1 MRIDSSGRLLVG
13 TSGLISDNWAGNNET
28 IQTAKSGLNSL
39 TVLAGTAFTSAHAS
53 YLGLNRAR
61 GSLASPTIVS
71 NGDTLGGISFSGYD
85 GSAFLRSAAIEG
97 FVDATPGANDMP
109 SRLGFFTTPDGS
121 ASPTERM
128 RIDSSGNVLIGT
140 TSPNALYGK
149 LTVAGNGITIAD
161 DGNAKFQIGR
171 YSAGVPNSYIKMGA
185 NSSSLRFTDPADL
198 ADLMT
203 LDSSGNVGIGTSSPS
218 TVLNVKKDQSDTTAI
233 KVENPNA
240 GTGAVTTFQAAADV
254 ASLAV
259 GVDSSTKIGTLWG
272 LNRTSLASIISF
284 SDSALGVG
292 TFGATPLVL
301 GTNNTERMRID
312 ASGNV
317 SIASTDSNGLNT
329 ARLHSNDSQFTGG
342 SNTTTRATQRASLS
356 AYQDGGS
363 SNDSGSYCSLVL
375 RLNGGLAVNPG
386 QLMRGYG
393 GNGGDTYNIQIAQ
406 NGNITNTNNSY
417 GSLSDVS
424 LKENIVDATP
434 KLNDLMAVQIRNYNH
449 INDEKKTKQIGVIA
463 QELEQIFP
471 AMITTESDG
480 LKSVKYSVFVPMLVK
495 AIQELKAEL
504 DTVKAELATLK
515 G

>member
-1 MRIDSSGRLLVG
+1 
-13 TSGLISDNWAGNNET
+13 
-28 IQTAKSGLNSL
+28 
-39 TVLAGTAFTSAHAS
+39 
-53 YLGLNRAR
+53 
-61 GSLASPTIVS
+61 
-71 NGDTLGGISFSGYD
+71 LGGIYFSGYD

-363 SNDSGSYCSLVL
+363 SNDS
-375 RLNGGLAVNPG
+375 
-386 QLMRGYG
+386 Q
-393 GNGGDTYNIQIAQ
+393 
-406 NGNITNTNNSY
+406 
-417 GSLSDVS
+417 
-424 LKENIVDATP
+424 
-434 KLNDLMAVQIRNYNH
+434 
-449 INDEKKTKQIGVIA
+449 
-463 QELEQIFP
+463 
-471 AMITTESDG
+471 
-480 LKSVKYSVFVPMLVK
+480 
-495 AIQELKAEL
+495 
-504 DTVKAELATLK
+504 
-515 G
+515 